1 MDVEITNALPSL
13 RDVEGVAASF
23 VLSDQGDVVARDLA
37 AYVDD
42 ASLREVAPR
51 LGRFHEA
58 MSSTGD
64 FLDLFVLQ
72 FAEQELYARRL
83 PNGFLCLIT
92 SHSVNAPALRMAINL
107 MARKVGDRIARHSA
121 ATPAPV
127 PTPTTLPTIRTMPPP
142 LPVAAATRA
151 TPQAL
156 PRSATPT
163 VGVPRATSTRPA
175 VVEPSVV
182 STSKPVRLYRGR
194 PVLD

>member
-1 MDVEITNALPSL
+1 MDIEITNALPSL
-13 RDVEGVAASF
+13 RDVQGVVASF

-42 ASLREVAPR
+42 ASLCEVAPR

-72 FAEQELYARRL
+72 YAEQELYARRL

-92 SHSVNAPALRMAINL
+92 THAVNAPSLRMAINL
-107 MARKVGDRIARHSA
+107 MARKVGDRIARHNA
-121 ATPAPV
+121 PTPA
-127 PTPTTLPTIRTMPPP
+127 PTTLPTNRTMPPP
-142 LPVAAATRA
+142 FPGAVATRA
-151 TPQAL
+151 TPPAL

-163 VGVPRATSTRPA
+163 VGVPRATNTRTA
-175 VVEPSVV
+175 VVEPLVV